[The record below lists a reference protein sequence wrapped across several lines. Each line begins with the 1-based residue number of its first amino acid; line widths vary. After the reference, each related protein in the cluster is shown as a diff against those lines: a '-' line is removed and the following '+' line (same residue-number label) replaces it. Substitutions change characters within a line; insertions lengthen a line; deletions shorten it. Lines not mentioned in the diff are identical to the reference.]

1 MPSIESGRRG
11 KHGLPAAT
19 GSRHARVNGRTV
31 VSQPISPFGL
41 RDCVHTR
48 PGPVNSTT
56 MPSPDFI
63 AVANPPAVL
72 SFMSIVSSYATR

>member
-1 MPSIESGRRG
+1 MPSIESGRRWEPVR
-11 KHGLPAAT
+11 PAAA

-31 VSQPISPFGL
+31 VSQPISPFEL

-48 PGPVNSTT
+48 PGPISSTT

-63 AVANPPAVL
+63 AVENPPAVR

>member
-31 VSQPISPFGL
+31 VSQPISPFEL

-48 PGPVNSTT
+48 PGPISSTT

-63 AVANPPAVL
+63 AVENPPAVR